1 MAATLPAVVL
11 MTTALLTNAIERE
24 DPLPELIISSPKEV
38 IRGRIVEFPEETL
51 KEAVRDAY
59 GRACFRV
66 SCGEV
71 FALELTV
78 TKYSSGHMFGF
89 DKKSTLD
96 LTVRVKRKDRT
107 IEWAESCS
115 ARAKMSFTYATI
127 RNQQAVLA
135 CLSQLE
141 ANLEKSFGSRLQD

>member
-1 MAATLPAVVL
+1 MTLPVVVM
-11 MTTALLTNAIERE
+11 MTTTLLTSTIERE

-38 IRGRIVEFPEETL
+38 IRGRIVEFPEEAL
-51 KEAVRDAY
+51 REAVRDAY
-59 GRACFRV
+59 GRACYRA
-66 SCGEV
+66 SCGDV
-71 FALELTV
+71 FALEFTV

-89 DKKSTLD
+89 DKKSALD
-96 LTVRVKRKDRT
+96 MTVRVKRKDGT

-141 ANLEKSFGSRLQD
+141 ANLEKSFGSRLRD